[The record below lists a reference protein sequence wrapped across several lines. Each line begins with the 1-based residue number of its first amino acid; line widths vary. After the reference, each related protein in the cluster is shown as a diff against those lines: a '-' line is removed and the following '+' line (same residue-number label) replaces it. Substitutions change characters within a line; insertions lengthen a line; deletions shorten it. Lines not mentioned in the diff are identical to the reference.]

1 MAQIGDVID
10 GKYKILTQIGAGG
23 MSKVYLAM
31 DSRLN
36 KQWAVKELEKK
47 AHDKNNDVVIQSAIA
62 EAGMMK
68 KLDHPNLPRI
78 VDIIDEENVIY
89 VVMDYI
95 EGEPLDKILEE
106 YGAQPQDLVIEW
118 AKQLCEVLMYLHNR
132 KPPIIYRDM
141 KPGNVMLKPDG
152 NLKLIDFGIAREY
165 KEQNLADTQ
174 CLGTRGY
181 AAPEQ
186 YGGKG
191 QTDQRTDIFCLG
203 VTIYHLVTGKNPAE
217 PPYEIYPIRKWN
229 PSLSSGLERIVD
241 KCTQL
246 NPEDRYQS
254 CEELL
259 YALNHYNEIDDEYRH
274 IQKNKMKKFATSAII
289 SIACFAMSLGT
300 FIGKNVING
309 NDYDE
314 NISLAEKSSDQD
326 SKENYYEKAIDV
338 YPDKIGGY
346 IGLVNTYKSDNSFDE
361 NEEARFKKI
370 INTNLAMVKKADDY
384 GSLAFEIGKL
394 YWYYYDYGNTTD
406 NTTRSKSAAQW
417 FKDAKSSLE
426 KGTDEQKMAEVYE
439 AIGNFNNTVTINIEE
454 ADDKGMY
461 KPYFKNL
468 SQLIKM
474 MKNSKEQEKVKLELY
489 NLTISAIEN
498 YARKFKNDGISQE
511 KLQSLYDDVVKEVN
525 KIQTTID
532 DNTDKIYLLKSEIL
546 GKISECQVSITNAYR
561 PSMEEE

>member
-36 KQWAVKELEKK
+36 KQWAVKELEKR

-132 KPPIIYRDM
+132 KPPIIYRDT

-229 PSLSSGLERIVD
+229 PALSSGLERIVD

-259 YALNHYNEIDDEYRH
+259 YALNHYNEIDEEYRNT
-274 IQKNKMKKFATSAII
+274 QKNKVKKFATSAII
-289 SIACFAMSLGT
+289 SLICFVISLGT

-326 SKENYYEKAIDV
+326 SKENYYEKAIEV
-338 YPDKIGGY
+338 YPDRTGGY
-346 IGLVNTYKSDNSFDE
+346 LGLVNTYKSDNSFDE

-370 INTNLAMVKKADDY
+370 INTNLATVKKADDY
-384 GSLAFEIGKL
+384 GELAFEIGKL
-394 YWYYYDYGNTTD
+394 YWYYYDYGNNTD

-426 KGTDEQKMAEVYE
+426 EGTDEQKMAEVYE

-454 ADDKGMY
+454 ANDKGMY
-461 KPYFKNL
+461 EPYFKNL

-498 YARKFKNDGISQE
+498 YARKFKNDGISQA
-511 KLQSLYDDVVKEVN
+511 KLQSLYDDVVKGVN
-525 KIQTTID
+525 KIQTTTD
-532 DNTDKIYLLKSEIL
+532 DNTDKIYLLKNEIL
-546 GKISECQVSITNAYR
+546 GKISGCQDSITNAYR

>member
-274 IQKNKMKKFATSAII
+274 IQKNKIKKFATSAII

-525 KIQTTID
+525 KTQTTID

>member
-203 VTIYHLVTGKNPAE
+203 VTIYH
-217 PPYEIYPIRKWN
+217 
-229 PSLSSGLERIVD
+229 
-241 KCTQL
+241 
-246 NPEDRYQS
+246 
-254 CEELL
+254 
-259 YALNHYNEIDDEYRH
+259 
-274 IQKNKMKKFATSAII
+274 
-289 SIACFAMSLGT
+289 
-300 FIGKNVING
+300 
-309 NDYDE
+309 
-314 NISLAEKSSDQD
+314 
-326 SKENYYEKAIDV
+326 
-338 YPDKIGGY
+338 
-346 IGLVNTYKSDNSFDE
+346 
-361 NEEARFKKI
+361 
-370 INTNLAMVKKADDY
+370 
-384 GSLAFEIGKL
+384 
-394 YWYYYDYGNTTD
+394 
-406 NTTRSKSAAQW
+406 
-417 FKDAKSSLE
+417 
-426 KGTDEQKMAEVYE
+426 
-439 AIGNFNNTVTINIEE
+439 
-454 ADDKGMY
+454 
-461 KPYFKNL
+461 
-468 SQLIKM
+468 
-474 MKNSKEQEKVKLELY
+474 
-489 NLTISAIEN
+489 
-498 YARKFKNDGISQE
+498 
-511 KLQSLYDDVVKEVN
+511 
-525 KIQTTID
+525 
-532 DNTDKIYLLKSEIL
+532 
-546 GKISECQVSITNAYR
+546 
-561 PSMEEE
+561 

>member
-1 MAQIGDVID
+1 
-10 GKYKILTQIGAGG
+10 
-23 MSKVYLAM
+23 
-31 DSRLN
+31 
-36 KQWAVKELEKK
+36 
-47 AHDKNNDVVIQSAIA
+47 
-62 EAGMMK
+62 
-68 KLDHPNLPRI
+68 
-78 VDIIDEENVIY
+78 
-89 VVMDYI
+89 
-95 EGEPLDKILEE
+95 
-106 YGAQPQDLVIEW
+106 
-118 AKQLCEVLMYLHNR
+118 
-132 KPPIIYRDM
+132 
-141 KPGNVMLKPDG
+141 
-152 NLKLIDFGIAREY
+152 
-165 KEQNLADTQ
+165 
-174 CLGTRGY
+174 
-181 AAPEQ
+181 
-186 YGGKG
+186 
-191 QTDQRTDIFCLG
+191 
-203 VTIYHLVTGKNPAE
+203 
-217 PPYEIYPIRKWN
+217 
-229 PSLSSGLERIVD
+229 
-241 KCTQL
+241 
-246 NPEDRYQS
+246 
-254 CEELL
+254 
-259 YALNHYNEIDDEYRH
+259 
-274 IQKNKMKKFATSAII
+274 
-289 SIACFAMSLGT
+289 MSLGT

>member
-274 IQKNKMKKFATSAII
+274 IQKNKIKKFATSAII

-384 GSLAFEIGKL
+384 GSVAFEIGKL

>member
-274 IQKNKMKKFATSAII
+274 IQKNKIKKFATSAII

>member
-132 KPPIIYRDM
+132 KPPIIYRDI

-259 YALNHYNEIDDEYRH
+259 YALNHYNEIDDEYRN
-274 IQKNKMKKFATSAII
+274 IQKNKIKKFATSAII
-289 SIACFAMSLGT
+289 SITCFAISLGT

-326 SKENYYEKAIDV
+326 SKESYYEKAIDV

-525 KIQTTID
+525 KIQTTTD

-546 GKISECQVSITNAYR
+546 GKISECQVSIINAYR

>member
-165 KEQNLADTQ
+165 KEQNLAGTQ

-274 IQKNKMKKFATSAII
+274 IQKNKIKKFATSAII

>member
-274 IQKNKMKKFATSAII
+274 IQKNKIKK
-289 SIACFAMSLGT
+289 C
-300 FIGKNVING
+300 
-309 NDYDE
+309 
-314 NISLAEKSSDQD
+314 
-326 SKENYYEKAIDV
+326 YYF
-338 YPDKIGGY
+338 YCM
-346 IGLVNTYKSDNSFDE
+346 FC
-361 NEEARFKKI
+361 NEFRYFYWKKC
-370 INTNLAMVKKADDY
+370 Y
-384 GSLAFEIGKL
+384 
-394 YWYYYDYGNTTD
+394 
-406 NTTRSKSAAQW
+406 
-417 FKDAKSSLE
+417 
-426 KGTDEQKMAEVYE
+426 
-439 AIGNFNNTVTINIEE
+439 
-454 ADDKGMY
+454 
-461 KPYFKNL
+461 
-468 SQLIKM
+468 
-474 MKNSKEQEKVKLELY
+474 
-489 NLTISAIEN
+489 
-498 YARKFKNDGISQE
+498 
-511 KLQSLYDDVVKEVN
+511 
-525 KIQTTID
+525 
-532 DNTDKIYLLKSEIL
+532 
-546 GKISECQVSITNAYR
+546 
-561 PSMEEE
+561 